1 MRPGSSTRLV
11 HRSRAVEVSST
22 ARDSGWHEAEALAG
36 KVRAPEVLRESLNRL
51 ATALGFNETDTN
63 LLV

>member
-1 MRPGSSTRLV
+1 
-11 HRSRAVEVSST
+11 
-22 ARDSGWHEAEALAG
+22 
-36 KVRAPEVLRESLNRL
+36 VRAPEVLRESLNRL